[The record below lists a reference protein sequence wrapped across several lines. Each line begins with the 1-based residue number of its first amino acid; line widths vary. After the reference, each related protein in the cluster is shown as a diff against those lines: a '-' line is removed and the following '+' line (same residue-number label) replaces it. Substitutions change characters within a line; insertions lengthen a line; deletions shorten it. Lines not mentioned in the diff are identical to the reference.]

1 MGKRKRQNP
10 PSMFCLL
17 NSKESWDGKCR
28 GRPTVIRSHISG
40 DWYISQ
46 WKASKLYYTVL
57 ENAREHSVPIR
68 WTFQYIWACQIFPC
82 SERSPDKHIYWTDKT
97 GMEAMPTQLN
107 SEGMHIPWVAASRPK
122 SGQKVK
128 SLTWAGGCLG
138 VQNADGS
145 PVEKTVFKQWVR
157 YGSVQLVCCQLW
169 ENTFK
174 CEWIVFHRMYWNFIQ
189 NIY

>member
-1 MGKRKRQNP
+1 MAAIEMGKRKRQNP
-10 PSMFCLL
+10 PSTFCLL

-46 WKASKLYYTVL
+46 WKASKLYYTVS

-97 GMEAMPTQLN
+97 GMEAMPTTKQWRN
-107 SEGMHIPWVAASRPK
+107 AHPMGRCKQTQVWAK
-122 SGQKVK
+122 GQKSYLSRWV
-128 SLTWAGGCLG
+128 LGGAKCRWL
-138 VQNADGS
+138 S
-145 PVEKTVFKQWVR
+145 CR
-157 YGSVQLVCCQLW
+157 
-169 ENTFK
+169 ENS
-174 CEWIVFHRMYWNFIQ
+174 I
-189 NIY
+189 